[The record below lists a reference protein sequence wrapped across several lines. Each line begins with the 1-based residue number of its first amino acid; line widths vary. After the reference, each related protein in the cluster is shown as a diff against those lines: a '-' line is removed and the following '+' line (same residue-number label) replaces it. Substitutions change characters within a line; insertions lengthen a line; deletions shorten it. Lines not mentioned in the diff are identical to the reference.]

1 MGQLLEAFLKNPF
14 RFVRK
19 KYLISRT
26 TERRKIRRLTEF
38 LKFCERQGRR
48 KFSQIQQKDWT
59 NFCRLKRNEGLGDE
73 SMRQYA
79 LVVREFARRAHIDL
93 KVNPNN
99 FRKKKKR
106 RKAGRQASSAS

>member
-38 LKFCERQGRR
+38 LEFCESQGRR
-48 KFSQIQQKDWT
+48 KFTQIKQKDWT

-79 LVVREFARRAHIDL
+79 LVVREFARRAHINL

-99 FRKKKKR
+99 FKRR
-106 RKAGRQASSAS
+106 RKARRQGPSAS

>member
-19 KYLISRT
+19 KYSISKT

-38 LKFCERQGRR
+38 LEFCERQGRR
-48 KFSQIQQKDWT
+48 KFTQIQQKDWT
-59 NFCRLKRNEGLGDE
+59 NFCRHKRNQGLGDE

-79 LVVREFARRAHIDL
+79 LVVSEFAQRAHIDL
-93 KVNPNN
+93 RVNPSN
-99 FRKKKKR
+99 FRSKKKR
-106 RKAGRQASSAS
+106 QKTGRQASSAS

>member
-26 TERRKIRRLTEF
+26 TERRKVRRLTEF
-38 LKFCERQGRR
+38 LEFCESQGRR
-48 KFSQIQQKDWT
+48 KFTQIKQKDWT

-79 LVVREFARRAHIDL
+79 LIVREFARRAHIDL
-93 KVNPNN
+93 RVNPNN
-99 FRKKKKR
+99 FRKKK
-106 RKAGRQASSAS
+106 SI

>member
-1 MGQLLEAFLKNPF
+1 MGELLEAFGRNPF
-14 RFVRK
+14 RFLRK

-38 LKFCERQGRR
+38 LEFCESQGRR
-48 KFSQIQQKDWT
+48 KFTQIKQKDWT
-59 NFCRLKRNEGLGDE
+59 NFCRLKRNEGLCDE

-93 KVNPNN
+93 RVNPNN
-99 FRKKKKR
+99 FRSKKKR
-106 RKAGRQASSAS
+106 QKAGRQASSVS